1 MLRRDNRPVYEILSE
16 NRASKRKAML
26 RKISLILG
34 CLALPLLA
42 QADEEERTVS
52 AAKAA
57 TGAARNLISNFST
70 QSFGPTMPI
79 FRYRLGLNESDLRG
93 AAAGD
98 EETEDSGR

>member
-1 MLRRDNRPVYEILSE
+1 NRPVYEILE
-16 NRASKRKAML
+16 KIVQANGKLML
-26 RKISLILG
+26 RKTSLILG

-93 AAAGD
+93 
-98 EETEDSGR
+98 T